1 MPARLKIHWKYAIFF
16 ILITLAALFPA
27 FLISNIV
34 VFKGLD
40 SLKQDLKNAEIEEY
54 EETQHLAVQ
63 NLSGYLSLVLFN
75 PLYQLHIEDI
85 NLLIKQIKGETNI
98 TSILV
103 ADASGKVLT
112 DGTKEN
118 LSYGAYLKIDAA
130 RLKTSQFLI
139 AETEDA
145 HKAVFPIRVKE
156 NTIGYGEITFSKEPL
171 KKHLKQHTSSIK
183 TLWDKYQRYIIF
195 LILISTLIN
204 IGIIIF
210 LSRFLSRYL
219 TAPLVTLANASKMVA
234 DGDFSASVPV
244 ESKDE
249 LGLLQE
255 NFNLMVKRLKDMNT
269 ELVWHTQNLEKEV
282 ATRTEELEQT
292 LKRLMEEIAVRKEA
306 EEELKALATIDS
318 LTGIYNRRKFEESLE
333 IETQRAVRYKIPI
346 SLIEVDIDYFKNIND
361 TYGHLAGDTVLIEI
375 TKLVSQ
381 NIRDVD
387 VFARW
392 GGEEFM
398 ILVSHN
404 DIEGAR
410 VLAEKLRT
418 ILERH
423 RIAGIGAV
431 TCSFGA
437 AQFKEGDTVDTF
449 LKRTDDALYEAKQ
462 GGRNRVIIKY

>member
-1 MPARLKIHWKYAIFF
+1 MSARLKIHWKYAVFF

-27 FLISNIV
+27 FLMSNIV
-34 VFKGLD
+34 IFKGLD
-40 SLKQDLKNAEIEEY
+40 SLKEVLKKGEIEEY
-54 EETQHLAVQ
+54 EETQHLAVK
-63 NLSGYLSLVLFN
+63 NLSGYLSQALFD
-75 PLYQLHIEDI
+75 PLYRLDIEGI

-98 TSILV
+98 TSILA

-118 LSYGAYLKIDAA
+118 PSYGAHLKIDAA
-130 RLKTSQFLI
+130 RLKTLPFLI
-139 AETEDA
+139 TETEDV

-171 KKHLKQHTSSIK
+171 KKHLKQHVSSIDS
-183 TLWDKYQRYIIF
+183 LWNKYQRYIVF
-195 LILISTLIN
+195 LVLISTLTT
-204 IGIIIF
+204 IGVIIF
-210 LSRFLSRYL
+210 LSRFFSRYL
-219 TAPLVTLANASKMVA
+219 TAPLITLSNASKMVA

-255 NFNLMVKRLKDMNT
+255 NFNAMVRKLNDMNAK
-269 ELVWHTQNLEKEV
+269 LAAHAKDLEKEV
-282 ATRTEELEQT
+282 AIRTEELEQT

-306 EEELKALATIDS
+306 EEELKVLATTDS
-318 LTGIYNRRKFEESLE
+318 LTGIYNRRKFEESLG

-346 SLIEVDIDYFKNIND
+346 SLIEVDIDYFKNVND
-361 TYGHLAGDTVLIEI
+361 IYGHLAGDDVLVEI
-375 TKLVSQ
+375 TKLVGK

-410 VLAEKLRT
+410 ILAEKLRT
-418 ILERH
+418 MLEKH
-423 RIAGIGAV
+423 RIAGIGSV

-437 AQFKEGDTVDTF
+437 AQFNEGDTVDSF
-449 LKRTDDALYEAKQ
+449 LKRTDDALYNAKRS
-462 GGRNRVIIKY
+462 GRNRVCIL

>member
-1 MPARLKIHWKYAIFF
+1 MSAKLKIHWKYAIFF

-27 FLISNIV
+27 FLMSNIV
-34 VFKGLD
+34 IFKGLD
-40 SLKQDLKNAEIEEY
+40 SLKEGLKKGEIEAY
-54 EETQHLAVQ
+54 EETQHLTVK
-63 NLSGYLSLVLFN
+63 NLSGYLSLALFN
-75 PLYQLHIEDI
+75 PLYKLNIEDI

-118 LSYGAYLKIDAA
+118 PSYGTYLKIDAS
-130 RLKTSQFLI
+130 RLKTLPFLI
-139 AETEDA
+139 TETEDA
-145 HKAVFPIRVKE
+145 HKALFPIRVKE
-156 NTIGYGEITFSKEPL
+156 NIIGYGEAAFSKELL
-171 KKHLKQHTSSIK
+171 KKHLKQHISAVDI
-183 TLWDKYQRYIIF
+183 LWDKYQRYII
-195 LILISTLIN
+195 LLVLISTLTN
-204 IGIIIF
+204 IGVIIF
-210 LSRFLSRYL
+210 LSRFFSKYL
-219 TAPLVTLANASKMVA
+219 TAPLIALANASKNVA
-234 DGDFSASVPV
+234 DGDFSVSVPV

-249 LGLLQE
+249 LGFLQE
-255 NFNLMVKRLKDMNT
+255 NFNLMVKKLNDMNVK
-269 ELVWHTQNLEKEV
+269 LAAHAQDLEKEV
-282 ATRTEELEQT
+282 AIRTEELEQT
-292 LKRLMEEIAVRKEA
+292 LKRLMEEIKVRKET
-306 EEELKALATIDS
+306 EEKLKVMATTDT

-361 TYGHLAGDTVLIEI
+361 TYGHLAGDDVLIEI
-375 TKLVSQ
+375 TKLVSE

-398 ILVSHN
+398 ILVPHN

-410 VLAEKLRT
+410 ILAEKLRT
-418 ILERH
+418 MLEGY

-437 AQFKEGDTVDTF
+437 AQFNEDDTVDSF
-449 LKRTDDALYEAKQ
+449 LKRTDDALYKAKQ
-462 GGRNRVIIKY
+462 GGRNRVCIL